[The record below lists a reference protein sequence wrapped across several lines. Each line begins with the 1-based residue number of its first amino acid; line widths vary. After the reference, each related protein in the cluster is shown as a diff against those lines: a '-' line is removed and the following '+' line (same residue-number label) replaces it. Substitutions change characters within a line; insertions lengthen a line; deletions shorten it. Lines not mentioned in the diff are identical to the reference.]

1 MAQFDLFRNT
11 NPQSGVEF
19 PYLLDIQADILS
31 SLDTRVVIPLRENG
45 KAIKHLNPEFTID
58 DKKYFLVTQE
68 LAGIS
73 TSVLGEKCGSLKAQR
88 SEIIAALDFMVSGF

>member
-1 MAQFDLFRNT
+1 MAQFDIYKNNNLESSN
-11 NPQSGVEF
+11 EF

-31 SLDTRVVIPLRENG
+31 SLETRVVIPLREIG
-45 KAIKHLNPEFTID
+45 KTIKHLNPECIID

-68 LAGIS
+68 LAGVHIS
-73 TSVLGEKCGSLKAQR
+73 ALDDKCGSLKDHR

>member
-1 MAQFDLFRNT
+1 MAQFDIYKNNNFESSN
-11 NPQSGVEF
+11 EF

-31 SLDTRVVIPLRENG
+31 SLETRVVIPLRENG
-45 KAIKHLNPEFTID
+45 KAIKHLNPEFIID
-58 DKKYFLVTQE
+58 DKKYLLVTQE

-73 TSVLGEKCGSLKAQR
+73 TSALGEKCGSLKDQR